1 MATVARHDSGAQ
13 YRDGLFEHPMRSLRS
28 QPHGMNRYLPL
39 IAGLSVWLVSA
50 AIVTLLLYYADAKA
64 RLEAAANVRIALNDA
79 RDAIDRRLE
88 TALAVPE
95 TLAAVIA
102 AEERIDQGTFEA
114 IASRLVRAN
123 PSIRNVALAPN
134 NVITAVHPVRGNE
147 AVLGLRYAEVPAQ
160 YASVRQAM
168 RTRRTVIDGPV
179 ALVQGGTG
187 LVSRTPV
194 FVGGA
199 GGRDT
204 RYWGI
209 VSLAVDVAPV
219 FVDFRRIADH
229 GALRIAVR
237 GTDGETFFGEPEVF
251 AAKPV
256 SMRYP
261 LPGGGRWELAAL
273 PRAGWASMRAIPT
286 YARIGLHGL
295 ALLLGWLA
303 FRMLASQGR
312 DRMLAGRDA
321 LTGLLNRKSFDRQL
335 GDAMLQTRPRSCAL
349 VLIDLDHFKPVN
361 DNYGHRA
368 GDLVLQQVAE
378 RLLQVARGTDTAYR
392 LGGDEF
398 ALLLQGERGTR
409 ELFHLVERAVELIGQ
424 PVVLPD
430 RRSVSVGASTGVAV
444 FPSGDEPERPGDV
457 FDRADR
463 ALYRCKAE
471 RQSAAAKESGTV
483 A

>member
-1 MATVARHDSGAQ
+1 
-13 YRDGLFEHPMRSLRS
+13 MRTIRS
-28 QPHGMNRYLPL
+28 QQPHGMSRYLPVL
-39 IAGLSVWLVSA
+39 AGLLGWLA
-50 AIVTLLLYYADAKA
+50 CAGLVTLLLYYADAKA
-64 RLEAAANVRIALNDA
+64 RLEAAANVRIALNEA

-102 AEERIDQGTFEA
+102 AEERIDKATFEA

-123 PSIRNVALAPN
+123 PSIRNVALAPG

-147 AVLGLRYAEVPAQ
+147 AALGLHYAEVPAQ
-160 YASVRQAM
+160 YEAVQQAI
-168 RTRRTVIDGPV
+168 RTRRTVIAGPV

-194 FVGGA
+194 FVRGA

-209 VSLAVDVAPV
+209 VSLAVDVAPL
-219 FVDFRRIADH
+219 FVDIRRIAEH
-229 GALRIAVR
+229 NGLNIAVR
-237 GTDGETFFGEPEVF
+237 RTGGETFFGDRGVF

-256 SMRYP
+256 SMHYP
-261 LPGGGRWELAAL
+261 LPGGGRWELAAV
-273 PRAGWASMRAIPT
+273 PRRGWVSVRAVPL
-286 YARIGLHGL
+286 YVRIGLHML
-295 ALLLGWLA
+295 ALAMGWLA
-303 FRMLASQGR
+303 YRMLASQGR

-335 GDAMLQTRPRSCAL
+335 DEAMLQTTPRSCAL
-349 VLIDLDHFKPVN
+349 VLIDLDRFKPVN

-378 RLLQVARGTDTAYR
+378 RLQQVARGSDTVYR

-409 ELFHLVERAVELIGQ
+409 ELFHLVDRAVELIRQ

-444 FPSGDEPERPGDV
+444 FPSGDEPERASEV

-471 RQSAAAKESGTV
+471 GQSAATKETGTV

>member
-1 MATVARHDSGAQ
+1 
-13 YRDGLFEHPMRSLRS
+13 
-28 QPHGMNRYLPL
+28 MNRYLPML
-39 IAGLSVWLVSA
+39 AGLLAWLVCA
-50 AIVTLLLYYADAKA
+50 ALVTLLLYYADAKA
-64 RLEAAANVRIALNDA
+64 RLEAMAKVRIALNEA
-79 RDAIDRRLE
+79 RDAIDGRLE

-102 AEERIDQGTFEA
+102 AEERIDKGTFEA

-123 PSIRNVALAPN
+123 PSIRNVALAPG
-134 NVITAVHPVRGNE
+134 NVITAVYPVRGNE
-147 AVLGLRYAEVPAQ
+147 AVLGLHYAEVPAQ
-160 YASVRQAM
+160 YEAVQEAI
-168 RTRRTVIDGPV
+168 RTRRTVIAGPI

-194 FVGGA
+194 FVRGA
-199 GGRDT
+199 SGRDT
-204 RYWGI
+204 RYWGM
-209 VSLAVDVAPV
+209 VSLAVDVVPL
-219 FVDFRRIADH
+219 FVDIRRVADH
-229 GALRIAVR
+229 NGLSIAVR
-237 GTDGETFFGEPEVF
+237 RTGGETFFGEPGVF

-256 SMRYP
+256 SMHYP

-273 PRAGWASMRAIPT
+273 PRDGWATVRAVPL
-286 YARIGLHGL
+286 YARMGLHVL
-295 ALLLGWLA
+295 ALVLGWLA
-303 FRMLASQGR
+303 YRMLASQGR

-321 LTGLLNRKSFDRQL
+321 LTGLRNRKSFDRQL
-335 GDAMLQTRPRSCAL
+335 GEAMLQATPRSCAL
-349 VLIDLDHFKPVN
+349 VLIDLDRFKPVN

-378 RLLQVARGTDTAYR
+378 RLQQVARGSDTAYR

-409 ELFHLVERAVELIGQ
+409 ELFHLVDRAIELIRQ

-430 RRSVSVGASTGVAV
+430 RRSVTVGASSGVAV
-444 FPSGDEPERPGDV
+444 FPSGDEPERASDV

-471 RQSAAAKESGTV
+471 GRSVATTETGTV

>member
-1 MATVARHDSGAQ
+1 
-13 YRDGLFEHPMRSLRS
+13 
-28 QPHGMNRYLPL
+28 
-39 IAGLSVWLVSA
+39 
-50 AIVTLLLYYADAKA
+50 
-64 RLEAAANVRIALNDA
+64 
-79 RDAIDRRLE
+79 
-88 TALAVPE
+88 VPE

-102 AEERIDQGTFEA
+102 AEERIDKGTFEA

-123 PSIRNVALAPN
+123 PSIRNVALAPG

-147 AVLGLRYAEVPAQ
+147 AVLGLHYAEVPAQ
-160 YASVRQAM
+160 YGAVQEAM
-168 RTRRTVIDGPV
+168 RTRRTVIAGPI

-194 FVGGA
+194 FVRGA
-199 GGRDT
+199 SGRDT
-204 RYWGI
+204 RYWGM
-209 VSLAVDVAPV
+209 VSLAVDVVPL
-219 FVDFRRIADH
+219 FVDIRRVADH
-229 GALRIAVR
+229 NGLSIAVR
-237 GTDGETFFGEPEVF
+237 RAGGETFFGEPDVF

-256 SMRYP
+256 SMHYP

-273 PRAGWASMRAIPT
+273 PRAGWASVRAVPP
-286 YARIGLHGL
+286 YARIGLHVL
-295 ALLLGWLA
+295 ALGLGWLA
-303 FRMLASQGR
+303 YRMLASQGR

-321 LTGLLNRKSFDRQL
+321 LTGLLNRKSFDREL
-335 GDAMLQTRPRSCAL
+335 GEAMLQVRPRSCAL
-349 VLIDLDHFKPVN
+349 VLIDLDRFKPVN
-361 DNYGHRA
+361 DNHGHRA

-378 RLLQVARGTDTAYR
+378 RLQQVARGSDTVYR

-409 ELFHLVERAVELIGQ
+409 ELFHLVDRAVELIGQ

-444 FPSGDEPERPGDV
+444 FPSGDEPERAIDV

-471 RQSAAAKESGTV
+471 RRSDPVDERGTF

>member
-1 MATVARHDSGAQ
+1 
-13 YRDGLFEHPMRSLRS
+13 
-28 QPHGMNRYLPL
+28 MNRYLPVL
-39 IAGLSVWLVSA
+39 AGLLAWLVCA
-50 AIVTLLLYYADAKA
+50 ALVTLLLYYADAKA
-64 RLEAAANVRIALNDA
+64 RLEAGARVRTALNEA

-102 AEERIDQGTFEA
+102 AEERIDKRTFDA
-114 IASRLVRAN
+114 IAARLVRAN
-123 PSIRNVALAPN
+123 PSIRNVALAPG
-134 NVITAVHPVRGNE
+134 NVITAVHPLRGNE

-160 YASVRQAM
+160 YEAVQQAI
-168 RTRRTVIDGPV
+168 RTQRTVIAGPV

-194 FVGGA
+194 FLRGS

-209 VSLAVDVAPV
+209 VSLAVDVAPL
-219 FVDFRRIADH
+219 FVDIGRVADH
-229 GALRIAVR
+229 NALSIAVR
-237 GTDGETFFGEPEVF
+237 RTDGETFFGDPGVF

-256 SMRYP
+256 SMHYP

-273 PRAGWASMRAIPT
+273 PREGWASVRAVPP
-286 YARIGLHGL
+286 YVRIALHVL
-295 ALLLGWLA
+295 ALVLGWLA
-303 FRMLASQGR
+303 YRMLTSQGR
-312 DRMLAGRDA
+312 DRMLAGHDA

-335 GDAMLQTRPRSCAL
+335 GEAMQQTRPRSCAL
-349 VLIDLDHFKPVN
+349 VLIDLDRFKPVN
-361 DNYGHRA
+361 DNHGHRA
-368 GDLVLQQVAE
+368 GDLVLQQVAA
-378 RLLQVARGTDTAYR
+378 RLQQVARGSDTAYR

-409 ELFHLVERAVELIGQ
+409 ELFHLVERAVELIRQ

-430 RRSVSVGASTGVAV
+430 RHSVSVGASTGVAV
-444 FPSGDEPERPGDV
+444 FPSADEPERASDV

-471 RQSAAAKESGTV
+471 GRGATAKESGSP

>member
-1 MATVARHDSGAQ
+1 
-13 YRDGLFEHPMRSLRS
+13 MRTIRS
-28 QPHGMNRYLPL
+28 QQPHGMSRYLPVL
-39 IAGLSVWLVSA
+39 AGLLGWLA
-50 AIVTLLLYYADAKA
+50 CAGLVTLLLYYADAKA
-64 RLEAAANVRIALNDA
+64 RLEAAANVRIALNEA

-102 AEERIDQGTFEA
+102 AEERIDKATFEA

-123 PSIRNVALAPN
+123 PSIRNVALAPG

-147 AVLGLRYAEVPAQ
+147 AALGLHYAEVPAQ
-160 YASVRQAM
+160 YEAVQQAI
-168 RTRRTVIDGPV
+168 RTRRTVIAGPV

-194 FVGGA
+194 FVRGA

-209 VSLAVDVAPV
+209 VSLAVDVAPL
-219 FVDFRRIADH
+219 FVDIRRIAEH
-229 GALRIAVR
+229 NGLNIAVR
-237 GTDGETFFGEPEVF
+237 RTGGETFFGDRGVF

-256 SMRYP
+256 SMHYP
-261 LPGGGRWELAAL
+261 LPGGGRWELAAV
-273 PRAGWASMRAIPT
+273 PRRGWVSVRAVPL
-286 YARIGLHGL
+286 YVRIGLHML
-295 ALLLGWLA
+295 ALAMGWLA
-303 FRMLASQGR
+303 YRMLASQGR

-335 GDAMLQTRPRSCAL
+335 DEAMLQTTPRSCAL
-349 VLIDLDHFKPVN
+349 VLIDLDRFKPVN

-378 RLLQVARGTDTAYR
+378 RLQQVARGSDTVYR

-409 ELFHLVERAVELIGQ
+409 ELFHLVDRAVELIRQ

-430 RRSVSVGASTGVAV
+430 RRSVTVGASTGVAV
-444 FPSGDEPERPGDV
+444 FPSGDEPERAIDV

-471 RQSAAAKESGTV
+471 GRSEPVNERGTV

>member
-1 MATVARHDSGAQ
+1 
-13 YRDGLFEHPMRSLRS
+13 
-28 QPHGMNRYLPL
+28 MNRYLPVL
-39 IAGLSVWLVSA
+39 TGLLAWLVCA
-50 AIVTLLLYYADAKA
+50 ALVTLLLYYADAKA
-64 RLEAAANVRIALNDA
+64 RLEAAVNVRIALNDA

-102 AEERIDQGTFEA
+102 AEERIDKGTFEA

-123 PSIRNVALAPN
+123 PSIRNVALAPG
-134 NVITAVHPVRGNE
+134 NVITAVHPLRGNE
-147 AVLGLRYAEVPAQ
+147 AALGLHYAEVPAQ
-160 YASVRQAM
+160 YEAVQEAM
-168 RTRRTVIDGPV
+168 RTRRTVIAGPI

-194 FVGGA
+194 FVRGA

-204 RYWGI
+204 RYWGM
-209 VSLAVDVAPV
+209 VSLAVDVAPL
-219 FVDFRRIADH
+219 FVDIRRVADH
-229 GALRIAVR
+229 NGLDIAVR
-237 GTDGETFFGEPEVF
+237 RTGDETFFGDPGVF

-256 SMRYP
+256 SMHYP
-261 LPGGGRWELAAL
+261 LPGGGRWELAAA
-273 PRAGWASMRAIPT
+273 PHGGWASVRAVPW
-286 YARIGLHGL
+286 YVRIGLHTL
-295 ALLLGWLA
+295 ALALGWLA
-303 FRMLASQGR
+303 YRMFASQGR

-335 GDAMLQTRPRSCAL
+335 GEAMLQSQPRSCAL
-349 VLIDLDHFKPVN
+349 VLIDLDRFKPVN

-378 RLLQVARGTDTAYR
+378 RLLQVARGSDTAYR

-409 ELFHLVERAVELIGQ
+409 ELFHLVERAAELIRQ

-444 FPSGDEPERPGDV
+444 FPSGDEPERASDV

-471 RQSAAAKESGTV
+471 GRSAAAAAGSV

>member
-1 MATVARHDSGAQ
+1 
-13 YRDGLFEHPMRSLRS
+13 
-28 QPHGMNRYLPL
+28 MNRVQPVL
-39 IAGLSVWLVSA
+39 AGLLAWLVCA
-50 AIVTLLLYYADAKA
+50 ALVSLLLYYADAKA
-64 RLEAAANVRIALNDA
+64 RLEAAARARIALNEA

-102 AEERIDQGTFEA
+102 AEERIDKRTFDA

-123 PSIRNVALAPN
+123 PSIRNVALAPD
-134 NVITAVHPVRGNE
+134 NVITAVHPLRGNE
-147 AVLGLRYAEVPAQ
+147 AALGLRYAEIPAQ
-160 YASVRQAM
+160 YEAVQQAI
-168 RTRRTVIDGPV
+168 RTRRTVIAGPI

-194 FVGGA
+194 FVHGP

-209 VSLAVDVAPV
+209 VSLAVDVAPL
-219 FVDFRRIADH
+219 FVDIRRIADQS
-229 GALRIAVR
+229 GLRIAVR
-237 GTDGETFFGEPEVF
+237 GNAGATFFGEPDVF
-251 AAKPV
+251 AASPA
-256 SMRYP
+256 SMHYP

-273 PRAGWASMRAIPT
+273 PRDGWASARAVPL
-286 YARIGLHGL
+286 YVRIGLHAL
-295 ALLLGWLA
+295 ALVAGWLA
-303 FRMLASQGR
+303 YRMLASQGR

-335 GDAMLQTRPRSCAL
+335 GEAMQQTQPRSCAL
-349 VLIDLDHFKPVN
+349 VLIDLDRFKPVN

-378 RLLQVARGTDTAYR
+378 RLQQVARGSDTAYR

-409 ELFHLVERAVELIGQ
+409 ELFHLVERAAELIRQ

-430 RRSVSVGASTGVAV
+430 RRNVSVGASTGVAV
-444 FPSGDEPERPGDV
+444 FPSGDEPERASDV

-471 RQSAAAKESGTV
+471 GRSAAAKTSGSV

>member
-1 MATVARHDSGAQ
+1 
-13 YRDGLFEHPMRSLRS
+13 
-28 QPHGMNRYLPL
+28 MNRYLPVL
-39 IAGLSVWLVSA
+39 AGLLAWLVSA
-50 AIVTLLLYYADAKA
+50 ALVTLLLYYADAKA
-64 RLEAAANVRIALNDA
+64 RLEAAANVRIALNEA

-102 AEERIDQGTFEA
+102 AEERIDKGTFEA

-123 PSIRNVALAPN
+123 PSIRNVALAPG

-147 AVLGLRYAEVPAQ
+147 AVLGLHYAEVPAQ
-160 YASVRQAM
+160 YGAVQEAM
-168 RTRRTVIDGPV
+168 RTRRTVIAGPI

-194 FVGGA
+194 FVRGA
-199 GGRDT
+199 SGRDT
-204 RYWGI
+204 RYWGM
-209 VSLAVDVAPV
+209 VSLAVDVVPL
-219 FVDFRRIADH
+219 FVDIRRVADH
-229 GALRIAVR
+229 NGLSIAVR
-237 GTDGETFFGEPEVF
+237 RAGGETFFGEPDVF

-256 SMRYP
+256 SMHYP

-273 PRAGWASMRAIPT
+273 PRAGWASVRAVPP
-286 YARIGLHGL
+286 YARIGLHVL
-295 ALLLGWLA
+295 ALGLGWLA
-303 FRMLASQGR
+303 YRMLASQGR

-321 LTGLLNRKSFDRQL
+321 LTGLLNRKSFDREL
-335 GDAMLQTRPRSCAL
+335 GEAMLQVRPRSCAL
-349 VLIDLDHFKPVN
+349 VLIDLDRFKPVN
-361 DNYGHRA
+361 DNHGHRA

-378 RLLQVARGTDTAYR
+378 RLQQVARGSDTVYR

-409 ELFHLVERAVELIGQ
+409 ELFHLVDRAVELIGQ

-444 FPSGDEPERPGDV
+444 FPSGDEPERAIDV

-471 RQSAAAKESGTV
+471 RRSDPVDERGTF

>member
-1 MATVARHDSGAQ
+1 
-13 YRDGLFEHPMRSLRS
+13 
-28 QPHGMNRYLPL
+28 MNRYLPVF
-39 IAGLSVWLVSA
+39 AGLLAWLVSA
-50 AIVTLLLYYADAKA
+50 ALVTLLLYYADAKA
-64 RLEAAANVRIALNDA
+64 RLEAVANVRIALNEA

-102 AEERIDQGTFEA
+102 AEERIDKGTFEA

-123 PSIRNVALAPN
+123 PSIRNVALAPG

-147 AVLGLRYAEVPAQ
+147 AVLGLHYAEVPAQ
-160 YASVRQAM
+160 YEAVQEAM
-168 RTRRTVIDGPV
+168 RTRRTVIAGPI

-194 FVGGA
+194 FVRGA
-199 GGRDT
+199 SGRDT
-204 RYWGI
+204 RYWGM
-209 VSLAVDVAPV
+209 VSLAVDVVPL
-219 FVDFRRIADH
+219 FVDIRRVADH
-229 GALRIAVR
+229 NGLDIAVR
-237 GTDGETFFGEPEVF
+237 RSGGETFFGAPAVF
-251 AAKPV
+251 TAKPV
-256 SMRYP
+256 SMHYP

-273 PRAGWASMRAIPT
+273 PRDGWASVRAVPL
-286 YARIGLHGL
+286 YARIGLHVL
-295 ALLLGWLA
+295 ALGLGWLA
-303 FRMLASQGR
+303 YRMLASQGR

-321 LTGLLNRKSFDRQL
+321 LTGLLNRKSFDREL
-335 GDAMLQTRPRSCAL
+335 GEAMLQVQPRSCAL
-349 VLIDLDHFKPVN
+349 VLIDLDRFKPVN
-361 DNYGHRA
+361 DNHGHRA

-378 RLLQVARGTDTAYR
+378 RLQQVARGSDTVYR

-409 ELFHLVERAVELIGQ
+409 ELFHLVDRAVELIRQ

-430 RRSVSVGASTGVAV
+430 RHSVSVGASTGVAV
-444 FPSGDEPERPGDV
+444 FPSGNEPERAIDV

-471 RQSAAAKESGTV
+471 GRSELVNERGTV

>member
-1 MATVARHDSGAQ
+1 MS
-13 YRDGLFEHPMRSLRS
+13 
-28 QPHGMNRYLPL
+28 RYLPVL
-39 IAGLSVWLVSA
+39 AGLLGWLACA
-50 AIVTLLLYYADAKA
+50 ALVTLLLYYADAKA
-64 RLEAAANVRIALNDA
+64 RLEAAANVRIALNEA

-102 AEERIDQGTFEA
+102 AEERIDKATFEA

-123 PSIRNVALAPN
+123 PSIRNVALAPG
-134 NVITAVHPVRGNE
+134 NVITAVHPLRGNE
-147 AVLGLRYAEVPAQ
+147 AALGLRYAEVPGQ
-160 YASVRQAM
+160 YEAVQQAI
-168 RTRRTVIDGPV
+168 RTQRTVIAGPI

-194 FVGGA
+194 FVRGA

-209 VSLAVDVAPV
+209 VSLAVDVAPL
-219 FVDFRRIADH
+219 FVDIRRIADH
-229 GALRIAVR
+229 NGLDIAVR
-237 GTDGETFFGEPEVF
+237 RTGGETFFGDRGVF

-256 SMRYP
+256 SMHYP

-273 PRAGWASMRAIPT
+273 PRDGWGSVRAVPL
-286 YARIGLHGL
+286 YVRIVLHVL
-295 ALLLGWLA
+295 ALAMGWLA
-303 FRMLASQGR
+303 YRMLASQGR

-335 GDAMLQTRPRSCAL
+335 DEAMLQTRPRSCAL

-368 GDLVLQQVAE
+368 GDLVLQQVAQ
-378 RLLQVARGTDTAYR
+378 RLQQVVRGSDTAYR

-409 ELFHLVERAVELIGQ
+409 ELFHLVERAVELIRQ

-444 FPSGDEPERPGDV
+444 FPSGDDPERASDV

-471 RQSAAAKESGTV
+471 GRSAAGEESGSM

>member
-1 MATVARHDSGAQ
+1 MQT
-13 YRDGLFEHPMRSLRS
+13 LRS
-28 QPHGMNRYLPL
+28 QPRGMNRYLPVF
-39 IAGLSVWLVSA
+39 AGLLAWLVCA
-50 AIVTLLLYYADAKA
+50 ALVTLLLYYADAKA
-64 RLEAAANVRIALNDA
+64 RLEAVASVRIALIEA

-102 AEERIDQGTFEA
+102 AEEHIDKGTFEA

-123 PSIRNVALAPN
+123 PSIRNVALAPG

-147 AVLGLRYAEVPAQ
+147 AVLGLHYTEVPAQ
-160 YASVRQAM
+160 YEAVQEAM
-168 RTRRTVIDGPV
+168 RTRRTVIAGPI

-194 FVGGA
+194 FVRGA
-199 GGRDT
+199 SGRDT
-204 RYWGI
+204 RYWGM
-209 VSLAVDVAPV
+209 VSLAVDVVPL
-219 FVDFRRIADH
+219 FVDIRRVADH
-229 GALRIAVR
+229 NGLRIAVR
-237 GTDGETFFGEPEVF
+237 RGGGETFFGEPGVF

-256 SMRYP
+256 TMHYP

-273 PRAGWASMRAIPT
+273 PRDGWASVRAVPL
-286 YARIGLHGL
+286 YARIGLHVL
-295 ALLLGWLA
+295 ALGLGWLA
-303 FRMLASQGR
+303 YRMLASQGR

-321 LTGLLNRKSFDRQL
+321 LTGLLNRKSFDREL
-335 GDAMLQTRPRSCAL
+335 GEAMLQAQPRSCAL
-349 VLIDLDHFKPVN
+349 VLIDLDRFKPVN
-361 DNYGHRA
+361 DNHGHRA

-378 RLLQVARGTDTAYR
+378 RLQQVARGSDTVYR

-409 ELFHLVERAVELIGQ
+409 ELFHLVDRAVELIRQ

-444 FPSGDEPERPGDV
+444 FPSGDEPERASDV

-471 RQSAAAKESGTV
+471 GRSQEAKETGTV